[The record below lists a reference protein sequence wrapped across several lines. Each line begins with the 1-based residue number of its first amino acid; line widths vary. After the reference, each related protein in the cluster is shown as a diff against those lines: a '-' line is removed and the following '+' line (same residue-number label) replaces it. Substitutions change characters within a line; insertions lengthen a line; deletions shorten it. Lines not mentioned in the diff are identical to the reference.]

1 MCRRYI
7 LASKLDTIESR
18 FGVRAS
24 FPDGWDP
31 SIVVVP
37 GDQTLI
43 ITRQNPGDL
52 ILSEFGMTPSWA
64 KSKMQLIN
72 ARAEGDKNPGND
84 PSFSGS
90 RAIFLKPAFQK
101 PLFSQRCIVVADAYI
116 ECSSGIL
123 PKPYLFYLREHRHPI
138 GFAGL
143 FDIWKNPENGA
154 LLHSFTIITVPANS
168 LVRGMPFSRMPVILP
183 FGRESRWLKP
193 TLSLAEIL
201 GMLTKYPSKL
211 MNAYP
216 LSGKIL
222 QSGPF
227 SKEILLPAGQKL
239 LSETLPAPL
248 PQRSYFEH
256 KKRT

>member
-7 LASKLDTIESR
+7 LASKLDAIESR

-24 FPDGWDP
+24 FHDGWDP

-43 ITRQNPGDL
+43 ITRQNPCDL

-168 LVRGMPFSRMPVILP
+168 LVRGLPFSRMPVILP